1 MFLDLTWLRVLIIVS
16 CKVSNDAD
24 NECYYLVFFQCNAA
38 ELTKDDFKKNFKD
51 IFAIQETH

>member
-1 MFLDLTWLRVLIIVS
+1 MTLMSVIIF
-16 CKVSNDAD
+16 
-24 NECYYLVFFQCNAA
+24 VFFQCNDA